1 MRQCFE
7 NDGNFFDGVDHTRRL
22 GRFLPDGR
30 QYLPGVYVCL
40 TIRGQGFYVLAGR
53 IVRLAD
59 EAPTMRI
66 QGSNAPATVTPS
78 SAPRRGSAASGFSV
92 PTEETAQQTVTSSA
106 TLRTIGGIDALIAM
120 QSEDEVGG
128 RRRRAIK
135 RGRAALD
142 ALDELKH
149 GMLAGTLSP
158 STLLRLKSAA
168 TELKG
173 ASGESGLD
181 AVLAEIELRIE
192 VEIAKLTPR

>member
-1 MRQCFE
+1 
-7 NDGNFFDGVDHTRRL
+7 
-22 GRFLPDGR
+22 
-30 QYLPGVYVCL
+30 
-40 TIRGQGFYVLAGR
+40 
-53 IVRLAD
+53 VRLAD

-78 SAPRRGSAASGFSV
+78 SAPRRGSAASGFTV